1 MTGATLYIAGRE
13 KERLIGFDDQGFP
26 LGELTAEWEELPMA
40 QGSPCQLCARMILNS
55 GIERVVYR
63 HADGQLISVDPREWT
78 VNTDIL
84 FHG

>member
-1 MTGATLYIAGRE
+1 
-13 KERLIGFDDQGFP
+13 
-26 LGELTAEWEELPMA
+26 MA